1 MKQLARYLAEHLIV
15 DFDGA
20 ITIDQIRQFLRDE
33 DSRESRTILA
43 KLIEDQGVD
52 DLMVT
57 VADCL
62 KEHIRTGIN
71 EAVIQNQLVTYGES

>member
-1 MKQLARYLAEHLIV
+1 MNELARYLAEHLIV

-20 ITIDQIRQFLRDE
+20 ISLEQVRQYLRDE
-33 DSRESRTILA
+33 DSREARTMLG

-52 DLMVT
+52 ELMIT

-71 EAVIQNQLVTYGES
+71 EKVIRAQLVTYGES

>member
-15 DFDGA
+15 DFDGD